1 MRGHDAILGA
11 PVVTALP
18 VGTIERY
25 VLATRQFGQGKFV
38 HLYNQR
44 EVPEQILSFSR

>member
-1 MRGHDAILGA
+1 
-11 PVVTALP
+11 VEALKP
-18 VGTIERY
+18 GTIERY

-44 EVPEQILSFSR
+44 EVPMQILAHGEPGNG